1 MFLEGQII
9 EFLDADQ
16 LRPGYVRKQE
26 RDRLQVIDPRGRQL
40 SVSSDRVAIIHSAI
54 REGEFPKT
62 AKTILERVQALQS
75 EVDIALLWESL
86 GGSAR
91 EFQPSELAELFFSQ
105 STPEAASAV
114 FHALLQDT
122 VFFKRNGLHF
132 VPRTADQVAS
142 EQTRRTRQREREEI
156 RDRLAAGVRRLVQG
170 RSEVTPELEP
180 VIDRIQ
186 AWMRNKTSGDE
197 IQKILEE
204 IAGTNHGRDAAYDIL
219 LRAGRLAENAD
230 RFLVIAGIE
239 ESFSPVHI
247 EVVER
252 FTPALHRTERMDFR
266 DLAAVS
272 IDDLDT
278 VEIDD
283 ALTIY
288 EDGSQYVVGIHIADV
303 SSFIARGDAL
313 DAEAFKRASTV
324 YLPTRAVRMLP
335 ERLSTD
341 LASLKQGVDR
351 PAFTVEVRFDADFN
365 RLDHRIV
372 LSSINVRERLTYEEV
387 DQRIQAGDRNFAAL
401 FNIARRLREER
412 DAHGAINFRR
422 PEIKI
427 RVQRNDSGG
436 EHIHITTIDPN
447 SASRIV
453 VSEMMVLLNR
463 LAADFAVTNSLPI
476 IFRTQEARDAAPDTS
491 SIPEALAF
499 ERLRRTFKRSR
510 LSLTP
515 GLHSGLGLSAYTQVS
530 SPIRRYSDMVT
541 QRQFTAL
548 LRGETIPHAREELLR
563 VLAAAEG
570 AELELRS
577 LEERSTSYWL
587 LNYLA
592 REKMGAVLNA
602 MVLDKKGIVELDGY
616 YVRGRLPDPGTT
628 EPGGI
633 VQVTIDEIDPLRSEL
648 RFKRV

>member
-1 MFLEGQII
+1 LHKI
-9 EFLDADQ
+9 E
-16 LRPGYVRKQE
+16 
-26 RDRLQVIDPRGRQL
+26 RL
-40 SVSSDRVAIIHSAI
+40 
-54 REGEFPKT
+54 
-62 AKTILERVQALQS
+62 
-75 EVDIALLWESL
+75 
-86 GGSAR
+86 
-91 EFQPSELAELFFSQ
+91 
-105 STPEAASAV
+105 
-114 FHALLQDT
+114 
-122 VFFKRNGLHF
+122 
-132 VPRTADQVAS
+132 
-142 EQTRRTRQREREEI
+142 
-156 RDRLAAGVRRLVQG
+156 
-170 RSEVTPELEP
+170 
-180 VIDRIQ
+180 
-186 AWMRNKTSGDE
+186 
-197 IQKILEE
+197 
-204 IAGTNHGRDAAYDIL
+204 
-219 LRAGRLAENAD
+219 
-230 RFLVIAGIE
+230 
-239 ESFSPVHI
+239 
-247 EVVER
+247 
-252 FTPALHRTERMDFR
+252 DFR
-266 DLAAVS
+266 DLGAVS
-272 IDDLDT
+272 VDDADT

-313 DAEAFKRASTV
+313 DTEAFKRASTV

-351 PAFTVEVRFDADFN
+351 HAFTVEVRFDADFN

-372 LSSINVRERLTYEEV
+372 LSSINVRERLTYEET
-387 DQRIQAGDRNFAAL
+387 DQRIQSGDRNFAAL
-401 FNIARRLREER
+401 YKIARRLREER
-412 DAHGAINFRR
+412 DAQGAINFRR

-427 RVQRNDSGG
+427 RVLRKDSGE
-436 EHIHITTIDPN
+436 EHIQITTIDPN

-463 LAADFAVTNSLPI
+463 LAADFAATNSLPI
-476 IFRTQEARDAAPDTS
+476 IFRTQEARDAGPAPDTS

-515 GLHSGLGLSAYTQVS
+515 GLHSGLGLTAYTQVS
-530 SPIRRYSDMVT
+530 SPIRRYSDLVT

-577 LEERSTSYWL
+577 LEERSASYWL

-592 REKMGAVLNA
+592 REKMGVVLNA